1 MQSCTLDLHKL
12 ILGENSAHFS
22 HVEHAYDTNDL
33 FNSRRTEINPLKRCV
48 QVCLHFIDFILWN
61 CCRYLE
67 TVALICILQCD
78 LLSTF
83 HTQRDMTSYLQ
94 IHMCVHMCVS
104 GLEAALFAAC
114 KLMFQKLSDRLSWV
128 WQVFCLHFA
137 ADRGEAQP
145 VCFCKVHPNPYH
157 SNCILFHLIHP
168 ENKKTSDRE
177 WTLFKSQGG
186 NVTVQ
191 VKLMWHSVCFPL
203 SIF

>member
-1 MQSCTLDLHKL
+1 M
-12 ILGENSAHFS
+12 
-22 HVEHAYDTNDL
+22 EHAYDTNDL

-114 KLMFQKLSDRLSWV
+114 KLTFQKLSDRLSWV

-137 ADRGEAQP
+137 ADRGEARP

-168 ENKKTSDRE
+168 ENKRQATGNEHFLNPRE
-177 WTLFKSQGG
+177 EMLLSRWSWCG
-186 NVTVQ
+186 TVCVSPCQ
-191 VKLMWHSVCFPL
+191 FSSFL
-203 SIF
+203 SN